1 MDSHVPS
8 CKQAC
13 VSPCC
18 AHHRTKVLWWCSCG
32 VLCLGHWNIVGVPQI
47 WGLFFTKLLLGVPA
61 VTCAICSFCEHILS
75 WLTSHFLSISHLTS
89 SLLWCMSLP
98 HPSDQ
103 FWYVDGGS
111 IYPLPFPHL
120 PQIPWPKCLCKEK
133 ISDAQWHSTGLRST
147 STGLR
152 REALNLLIRDRWFH
166 IPLNPAEQ

>member
-18 AHHRTKVLWWCSCG
+18 AQHHTKVLWWYFSG
-32 VLCLGHWNIVGVPQI
+32 VLCLGHWNTVGVPQI

-61 VTCAICSFCEHILS
+61 VTCAICSFCGHILF
-75 WLTSHFLSISHLTS
+75 WLTSHFLSTSHLTS

-98 HPSDQ
+98 HPTDQ

-111 IYPLPFPHL
+111 IYPLPFPHFKF
-120 PQIPWPKCLCKEK
+120 PGQSAFAKRKF
-133 ISDAQWHSTGLRST
+133 QMHSGIVPVSGQLVVV
-147 STGLR
+147 
-152 REALNLLIRDRWFH
+152 
-166 IPLNPAEQ
+166 